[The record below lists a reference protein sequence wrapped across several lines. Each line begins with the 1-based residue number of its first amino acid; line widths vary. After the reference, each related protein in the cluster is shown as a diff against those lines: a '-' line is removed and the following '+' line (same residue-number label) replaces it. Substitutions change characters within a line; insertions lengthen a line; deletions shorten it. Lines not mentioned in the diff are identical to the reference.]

1 MGCVHTHWGR
11 LVIDDCGSLSLV
23 WNNVE
28 IIGENSLKVGKIGQ
42 TISQAPTL
50 GPEHDKI
57 QAW

>member
-1 MGCVHTHWGR
+1 
-11 LVIDDCGSLSLV
+11 
-23 WNNVE
+23 VE

-57 QAW
+57 QA